1 MCRIIHLFCV
11 LRYLLDSLIINS
23 ALHTDRVIWL
33 DKFAALIFSDYES
46 FFCFFLI
53 QINRSNQSDPCICQ
67 QMHSKLKKPTSWTL
81 LQVNQRSEISS
92 LPP

>member
-46 FFCFFLI
+46 FFCFFFNTNKQI
-53 QINRSNQSDPCICQ
+53 QPVRPLHLSTNA
-67 QMHSKLKKPTSWTL
+67 LKAQKAH
-81 LQVNQRSEISS
+81 QY
-92 LPP
+92 